1 VAPQPKNPVDV
12 HVGLRIR
19 AARLAA
25 GWSQGRLADHL
36 GVTFQQVQKYEK
48 GKNRVGVGR
57 LTDIARFLS
66 VPTSYFFENVPD
78 SNWRARTNGG
88 IAALTEALSTEEGI
102 RIARAL
108 ARIPEPDVRRRI
120 ANLLEVIAERESR
133 PKVA

>member
-1 VAPQPKNPVDV
+1 VSPQPKNPVDT

-19 AARLAA
+19 TARLAA
-25 GWSQGRLADHL
+25 GQSQGRLADHL

-66 VPTSYFFENVPD
+66 VPTSYFFENVPS
-78 SNWRARTNGG
+78 SNWSARTNEG

-108 ARIPEPDVRRRI
+108 ARIPEPDLRRRI
-120 ANLLEVIAERESR
+120 ADLMEVIAERESR